1 MYSRLKEHLQTQKQ
15 VRLYLHLTGTRN
27 NIILCLTAERGFVF
41 STWSMGVA
49 GLVGYKK
56 TTFASGTLFAVH
68 FGDRLALQL
77 RRLKARNYDIELVL
91 HGARHLKQFT
101 GFLAGLAS
109 TALFFHRIQN
119 YYRLPFNGSR
129 PRARRRV

>member
-1 MYSRLKEHLQTQKQ
+1 
-15 VRLYLHLTGTRN
+15 
-27 NIILCLTAERGFVF
+27 
-41 STWSMGVA
+41 MGVA

-77 RRLKARNYDIELVL
+77 RRLKVRNFDVELVV

-101 GFLAGLAS
+101 GFLSGLAS
-109 TALFFHRIQN
+109 TRLPFHRIRN